1 MASTYVNDLRL
12 EEIGTGEASG
22 TWGTKTN
29 ANLELIGE
37 AFSYGSEAIANASTH
52 TITMADGTS
61 DQARSF
67 YLKCT
72 GGGQACTVTLAPNT
86 VSKVWMIENATS
98 ATLTFSQGSGA
109 NVAVAAGE
117 VKMIATDGQGSG
129 AVVYDLLTDAN
140 LAGTTAIAALKLGG
154 TAVTATAD
162 ELNYS
167 DTGASVG
174 TVVASKVVT
183 VDADKDVSSFRNI
196 TLTGELDAGSL
207 DISGDA
213 DIDGTLET
221 DAFSIAGTIV
231 SATAAELNYNDTGAA
246 VGTVVASKTVTAD
259 ANKDVASLR
268 NLTLTGE
275 LDAATLDISGA
286 GDIDGALD
294 VGGALTNSSAAV
306 KVAGVE
312 TIYVPAGAMAPN
324 TTNGCS
330 GLDQVELSNG
340 PELRVLDFDASSE
353 ENAQFTVCF
362 PKSWNEGTITF
373 QAFWTVTGTNTGTVA
388 WGLSGVSIAD
398 DVSINT
404 AFGTNVVAT
413 AKAFSGTSN
422 DMTVSA
428 VSGAVTVASAAVDTQ
443 TYFQIMRDVSADDQ
457 SGDARLLGIKLFYT
471 TDAKNDA

>member
-1 MASTYVNDLRL
+1 MSSTYVNDLRL

-29 ANLELIGE
+29 VNLELIGE
-37 AFSYGSEAIANASTH
+37 AFSYGSEAIADASTA
-52 TITMADGTS
+52 TITVADGTS
-61 DQARSF
+61 DEARSF

-98 ATLTFSQGSGA
+98 YTLTFTQGSGA
-109 NVAVAAGE
+109 NVAVLAGE
-117 VKMIATDGQGSG
+117 VKMIATDGLGSG
-129 AVVYDLLTDAN
+129 GIVYDLLTDVN
-140 LAGTTAIAALKLGG
+140 LAGATSLATLKLGG
-154 TAVTATAD
+154 TAVTSTAA
-162 ELNYS
+162 ELNL
-167 DTGASVG
+167 
-174 TVVASKVVT
+174 
-183 VDADKDVSSFRNI
+183 VDGSS
-196 TLTGELDAGSL
+196 
-207 DISGDA
+207 
-213 DIDGTLET
+213 
-221 DAFSIAGTIV
+221 AGTIV
-231 SATAAELNYNDTGAA
+231 NSKAVVYSSGGQVNGTTLAIAGTAITSTAAELNYNDTGAA
-246 VGTVVASKTVTAD
+246 VGTVVESKTVTAD

-275 LDAATLDISGA
+275 LDAATLDISGNA
-286 GDIDGALD
+286 DIDGTLEAD
-294 VGGALTNSSAAV
+294 VLTVDGVAA
-306 KVAGVE
+306 KVAGLE
-312 TIYVPAGAMAPN
+312 TIYVPATAMYPN
-324 TTNGCS
+324 TTSGCA
-330 GLDQVELSNG
+330 DIAQVELANG
-340 PELRVLDFDASSE
+340 PELRCLDFDASSD

-398 DVSINT
+398 DASVNT

-428 VSGAVTVASAAVDTQ
+428 ASGAVTVASAAVDTQ
-443 TYFQIMRDVSADDQ
+443 TYFQVMRDVSADSQ
-457 SGDARLLGIKLFYT
+457 AGDARLLGIKLFFT

>member
-1 MASTYVNDLRL
+1 MSSTYVNDLRL

-29 ANLELIGE
+29 VNLELIGE
-37 AFSYGSEAIANASTH
+37 AFSYGSEAIADASTA
-52 TITMADGTS
+52 TITVADGTS
-61 DQARSF
+61 DEARSF

-98 ATLTFSQGSGA
+98 YTLTFTQGSGA
-109 NVAVAAGE
+109 NVAVLAGE
-117 VKMIATDGQGSG
+117 VKMIATDGLGSG
-129 AVVYDLLTDAN
+129 GIVYDLLTDVN
-140 LAGTTAIAALKLGG
+140 LAGTTAINAFKLGG
-154 TAVTATAD
+154 TAV
-162 ELNYS
+162 
-167 DTGASVG
+167 
-174 TVVASKVVT
+174 
-183 VDADKDVSSFRNI
+183 SS
-196 TLTGELDAGSL
+196 
-207 DISGDA
+207 
-213 DIDGTLET
+213 
-221 DAFSIAGTIV
+221 
-231 SATAAELNYNDTGAA
+231 TAAELNILDGVTATTAELNIMDGVTSTAA
-246 VGTVVASKTVTAD
+246 ELNLVDGSSAGTIVNSKAVVYSSGGQVNGTTLAIAGTAISADAAEINVLDGVTAGTVIASKALVAD
-259 ANKDVASLR
+259 ANIDITGGR
-268 NLTLTGE
+268 NITISGE

-294 VGGALTNSSAAV
+294 VAGALTNNSAAV

-312 TIYVPAGAMAPN
+312 TIYVPAGAMYPN
-324 TTNGCS
+324 TTSGCAS
-330 GLDQVELSNG
+330 AAQVELTNG
-340 PELRVLDFDASSE
+340 PEIKVLDFDASSD

-428 VSGAVTVASAAVDTQ
+428 ASGAVTVASAAVDTQ

-457 SGDARLLGIKLFYT
+457 TGDARLLGIKLFYT

>member
-221 DAFSIAGTIV
+221 DAFSIAGTTV

-286 GDIDGALD
+286 GDVA
-294 VGGALTNSSAAV
+294 GALTNNSAAV

-312 TIYVPAGAMAPN
+312 TIYVPAGAMSPN
-324 TTNGCS
+324 TTNGCA
-330 GLDQVELSNG
+330 GLVQVELSNG
-340 PELRVLDFDASSE
+340 PELKCLDFDASSD

-443 TYFQIMRDVSADDQ
+443 TYFQIMRDVSADSQ